1 MNSNNDNNNNT
12 RTLEQLY
19 KEGRIT
25 LQTVERV
32 KIAKSYIEKKYDMKK
47 VKEEKKKKEW
57 ERINDYISQLDLSQ
71 NEKDEIKQAALR
83 KESELLRKNRRRL
96 SILQFESISIIGRG
110 AFGEVRVC
118 RYKETGNIFAV
129 KKMKKEVMI
138 NKNQLFHVRTERD
151 ILSSSNDNPWI
162 TQLRYSFQDEKSL

>member
-1 MNSNNDNNNNT
+1 MTSNFDNNNSNVKS
-12 RTLEQLY
+12 LEQLY

-47 VKEEKKKKEW
+47 LKEEKRKKEW
-57 ERINDYISQLDLSQ
+57 DQINEYLNNAQLSQ
-71 NEKDEIKQAALR
+71 SDKEEIKQTALKKVSESLR
-83 KESELLRKNRRRL
+83 KVRRKL

-118 RYKETGNIFAV
+118 RYKENGAMQIVSEEGRGTMVEIR
-129 KKMKKEVMI
+129 I
-138 NKNQLFHVRTERD
+138 
-151 ILSSSNDNPWI
+151 P
-162 TQLRYSFQDEKSL
+162 EKQEMEYEGRI